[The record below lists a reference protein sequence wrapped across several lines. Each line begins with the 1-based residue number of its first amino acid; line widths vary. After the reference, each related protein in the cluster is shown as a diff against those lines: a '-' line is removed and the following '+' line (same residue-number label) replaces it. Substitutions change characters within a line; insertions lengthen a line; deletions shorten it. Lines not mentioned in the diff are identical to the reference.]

1 MGLLAAIERYGDAA
15 GQPLPPGWAREVA
28 VDTLPEGAAA
38 LEDLAAALGW
48 DAPQA
53 LAGRPRPDE
62 FPLLLHDAAL
72 GWLVARQWIGE
83 DDLALTDGSVIA
95 FDGDSQTFIRLALAD
110 PLGDEQLTAFQI
122 IARAVARRSRALVLA
137 GLATIFANILTL
149 ATSLYAMQLY
159 DRVIPLASFETLVVL
174 TAGVMFALL
183 LDLALR
189 SLRGVLIEA
198 EAQGIDREV
207 SEFFFARAQAIRL
220 DARPGGIGT
229 MAAQIQGQEQIRQ
242 VMSASS
248 LFVITD
254 LPFAVLFIFVVL
266 GVGGPLALV
275 PLVSFPIAIGMAL
288 LFARIIRKSAERAQV
303 TGNRKN
309 GMLVEM
315 LDASE
320 TLKANLGGWHMLAR
334 WNRLI
339 SEIQHYDYPV
349 KRASAISG
357 ALFSTM
363 QQVTYT
369 AVLCFGAY
377 LAATGEITT
386 GALLACSIIV
396 GRINGPLI
404 AQLPGLIVQWGYARS
419 SLRGLDMLLKYPV
432 EKTASQGGL
441 RPGKLAG
448 PLVVSD
454 ARFAY
459 RGRPEVLAVQ
469 GLVIQPGE
477 KVAVLGGIGAGKSTL
492 LKLLGGL
499 YTPTAGAI
507 TLGGLDLSQIAEETL
522 RRNIGYLSQ
531 SARLVR
537 GSLRDSL
544 TMGLPGV
551 SDDALIEVA
560 RATGLDGLFAGGS
573 RGLDAEVQEGGTGL
587 SGGQRA
593 LVSINRLIHAAPR
606 VWLLDEPTAAL
617 DAASEKAALDAV
629 QARLGPDSI
638 LIMATHKL
646 PLVERFDRVVVMA
659 RGQIISSEPVDAFLR
674 KLRDLSGPAP
684 RPAAPEGL
692 VSTRINKG
700 GTA

>member
-1 MGLLAAIERYGDAA
+1 
-15 GQPLPPGWAREVA
+15 V
-28 VDTLPEGAAA
+28 
-38 LEDLAAALGW
+38 
-48 DAPQA
+48 
-53 LAGRPRPDE
+53 
-62 FPLLLHDAAL
+62 
-72 GWLVARQWIGE
+72 
-83 DDLALTDGSVIA
+83 
-95 FDGDSQTFIRLALAD
+95 
-110 PLGDEQLTAFQI
+110 
-122 IARAVARRSRALVLA
+122 
-137 GLATIFANILTL
+137 
-149 ATSLYAMQLY
+149 
-159 DRVIPLASFETLVVL
+159 
-174 TAGVMFALL
+174 
-183 LDLALR
+183 
-189 SLRGVLIEA
+189 
-198 EAQGIDREV
+198 
-207 SEFFFARAQAIRL
+207 
-220 DARPGGIGT
+220 
-229 MAAQIQGQEQIRQ
+229 
-242 VMSASS
+242 
-248 LFVITD
+248 
-254 LPFAVLFIFVVL
+254 
-266 GVGGPLALV
+266 
-275 PLVSFPIAIGMAL
+275 
-288 LFARIIRKSAERAQV
+288 
-303 TGNRKN
+303 
-309 GMLVEM
+309 
-315 LDASE
+315 
-320 TLKANLGGWHMLAR
+320 
-334 WNRLI
+334 
-339 SEIQHYDYPV
+339 
-349 KRASAISG
+349 SG

-377 LAATGEITT
+377 LAATGAITT

-419 SLRGLDMLLKYPV
+419 SLKGLDALLKYPV
-432 EKTASQGGL
+432 ERTASQGGL
-441 RPGKLAG
+441 RPGNLAG
-448 PLVVSD
+448 PLVVNE

-459 RGRPEVLAVQ
+459 RGGPEVLAVQ
-469 GLVIQPGE
+469 GLVINPGE

-492 LKLLGGL
+492 LKLLSGL
-499 YTPTAGAI
+499 YTPNAGAI

-544 TMGLPGV
+544 TMGLPMV

-573 RGLDAEVQEGGTGL
+573 RGLDAEVQEGGAGL

-638 LIMATHKL
+638 MVMATHKL

-684 RPAAPEGL
+684 RPASTEGL

-700 GTA
+700 GAA